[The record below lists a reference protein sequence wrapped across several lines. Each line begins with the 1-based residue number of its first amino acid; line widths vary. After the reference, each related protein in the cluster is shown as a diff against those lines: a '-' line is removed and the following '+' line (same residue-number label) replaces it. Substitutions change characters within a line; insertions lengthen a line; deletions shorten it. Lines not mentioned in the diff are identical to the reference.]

1 MNNWRLFKRIW
12 FASAPLAVWGAHFAF
27 CYVLVAAQCTR
38 TQTQDALPL
47 WVATLLG
54 VGLCGAMLWR
64 GRGALRGDGDLASQA
79 RAVAALLAA
88 TAIAWNAVPLLLL
101 DGCG

>member
-1 MNNWRLFKRIW
+1 MNSWRLFTRIW
-12 FASAPLAVWGAHFAF
+12 FASAPLFVWAAHFTF
-27 CYVLVAAQCTR
+27 CYVLVAAQCTLAR
-38 TQTQDALPL
+38 TQSTLAL

-54 VGLCGAMLWR
+54 LGWCGWMFWR
-64 GRGALRGDGDLASQA
+64 GRAALRGEADLASQS